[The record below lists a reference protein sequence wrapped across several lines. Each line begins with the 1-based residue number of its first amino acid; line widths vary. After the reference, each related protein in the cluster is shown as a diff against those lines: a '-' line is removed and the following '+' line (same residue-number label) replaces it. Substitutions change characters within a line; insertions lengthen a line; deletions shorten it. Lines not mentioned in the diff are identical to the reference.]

1 MIPVAKI
8 DNLLRLDIQNG
19 NFFVTLHIN
28 LIQILMQM
36 PDLST
41 YFPVTDPTWI
51 FFLVLSIILF
61 APILLGKL
69 KIPHIVGMILAGVLI
84 GPYGLH
90 VLDKDSSFELFG
102 NVGLYYIMSGDGYAA
117 HEADSLAGVD
127 VGVGGICFS
136 PDDGRRQQC
145 VPLEIQSGDFRS
157 AGQYVC
163 LAHLDSLSYRD
174 SIRGVA

>member
-102 NVGLYYIMSGDGYAA
+102 
-117 HEADSLAGVD
+117 
-127 VGVGGICFS
+127 
-136 PDDGRRQQC
+136 RRQQC
-145 VPLEIQSGDFRS
+145 VPSEIQLGDFRS

>member
-102 NVGLYYIMSGDGYAA
+102 NVGLYYIMFLA
-117 HEADSLAGVD
+117 SL
-127 VGVGGICFS
+127 
-136 PDDGRRQQC
+136 
-145 VPLEIQSGDFRS
+145 
-157 AGQYVC
+157 
-163 LAHLDSLSYRD
+163 
-174 SIRGVA
+174 